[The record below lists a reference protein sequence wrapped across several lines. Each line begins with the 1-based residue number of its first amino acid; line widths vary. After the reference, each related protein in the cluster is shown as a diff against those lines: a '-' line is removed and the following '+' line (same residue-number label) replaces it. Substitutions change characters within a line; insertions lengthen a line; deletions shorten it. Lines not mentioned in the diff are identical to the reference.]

1 MSNADITVTG
11 NLTVDPELKIGAG
24 GAGRL
29 GFSIAS
35 NKRFQRDGE
44 WVEETSFFNVVAWR
58 TLAERSAEVLEK
70 GMPVM
75 IKGRLEQRSWEDN
88 DGNKRSTVEIVADTI
103 AVNIYGIESMER
115 RRGNGGGSG
124 QSGSANR
131 SGGGNRSGGTPSH
144 DPFEDF

>member
-1 MSNADITVTG
+1 MSNADVTVTG
-11 NLTVDPELKIGAG
+11 NITVDPELKFGAG

-35 NKRFQRDGE
+35 NKRYQKDGE
-44 WVEETSFFNVVAWR
+44 WVEETSFFNIVAWR

-70 GMPVM
+70 GMPVV
-75 IKGRLEQRSWEDN
+75 IKGRLEQRSWDDN

-115 RRGNGGGSG
+115 RRGNGGGSSS
-124 QSGSANR
+124 SGNANR
-131 SGGGNRSGGTPSH
+131 SGGGSRSSSTPSH